1 MIGAKLERPDNLLLQ
16 KTGLE
21 RLEQVFFPSLS
32 PTSSWDTPLLRA
44 TSVPMILHTTTL
56 PSYWISSFAMLWVSF
71 TDEKNKHF
79 NSDRAGECSLLN
91 KHLGSQALLQ
101 DKCANMLL
109 KGINNK
115 IINSENLI
123 SSSAFELRMKITFE
137 FGFAWN
143 CYEALKWLITILFI
157 CLYLAFSY
165 YLNRPGP
172 KLSRWV
178 SKLWLCC
185 SNSIRGR
192 LLTLPWAH
200 TKAFV

>member
-1 MIGAKLERPDNLLLQ
+1 
-16 KTGLE
+16 
-21 RLEQVFFPSLS
+21 
-32 PTSSWDTPLLRA
+32 
-44 TSVPMILHTTTL
+44 MILHTTTL

-137 FGFAWN
+137 FGFA
-143 CYEALKWLITILFI
+143 
-157 CLYLAFSY
+157 
-165 YLNRPGP
+165 
-172 KLSRWV
+172 
-178 SKLWLCC
+178 
-185 SNSIRGR
+185 
-192 LLTLPWAH
+192 
-200 TKAFV
+200 

>member
-1 MIGAKLERPDNLLLQ
+1 MVLMIGAKLERPDNLLLQ

-79 NSDRAGECSLLN
+79 NSDRAGECSPLN

-101 DKCANMLL
+101 DKCANMSL
-109 KGINNK
+109 KGI
-115 IINSENLI
+115 
-123 SSSAFELRMKITFE
+123 ITKSLTRRI
-137 FGFAWN
+137 W
-143 CYEALKWLITILFI
+143 
-157 CLYLAFSY
+157 YL
-165 YLNRPGP
+165 LPR
-172 KLSRWV
+172 LS
-178 SKLWLCC
+178 
-185 SNSIRGR
+185 
-192 LLTLPWAH
+192 
-200 TKAFV
+200 